1 MKNAIVK
8 NQSIA
13 VVETLAERVDFSKK
27 WLELSLGR
35 TFEKVK
41 DSASTYAS
49 DSNGKGYSYLLQLG
63 SGNAS
68 TRFQV
73 WITARKDTERVDM
86 YIGKDYIVTDTI
98 DVTSLANYRK
108 GNDRGQGNTYRN
120 VPLYMVKEFFKINDL
135 ILSKTATSKKAEQ
148 KTA

>member
-1 MKNAIVK
+1 MLTVA
-8 NQSIA
+8 NQKH
-13 VVETLAERVDFSKK
+13 VETLTERVDFTKK

-41 DSASTYAS
+41 DSASTFEA

-73 WITARKDTERVDM
+73 WITARKDTERIDM
-86 YIGKDYIVTDTI
+86 YIGKDYITTDTI
-98 DVTSLANYRK
+98 DVAILANYRK
-108 GNDRGQGNTYRN
+108 GNDRGQGNTYRS
-120 VPLYMVKEFFKINDL
+120 VPLYMVKEFFKANDL
-135 ILSKTATSKKAEQ
+135 IVKQARTTAKA
-148 KTA
+148 KSVTA